1 MIFGQSTAAPVV
13 GFFILRGNQALVS
26 SVVILPSDCAIL
38 LHARC
43 STLSAGS
50 ARISQGTHSRYILC
64 LMFNC
69 YCLRVYFTDNQGMT
83 PVTHK
88 DILCTYMYF
97 HVLSH
102 NSVCSYEYKLNT

>member
-1 MIFGQSTAAPVV
+1 V
-13 GFFILRGNQALVS
+13 LVS
-26 SVVILPSDCAIL
+26 SVVILPSECAIL

-50 ARISQGTHSRYILC
+50 ARISQGTHFQYILY
-64 LMFNC
+64 LMFTC
-69 YCLRVYFTDNQGMT
+69 YCLRVYFTENQGMT

-97 HVLSH
+97 HVLPR
-102 NSVCSYEYKLNT
+102 NSVFGYGLYPLTCLLHAMHI